1 MEKRISEK
9 DCSIVYTIQKNCR
22 FRYENDLIDNTYD
35 PYGTIDFVP
44 LEEDDKRFNKGEKL
58 LYIGW

>member
-9 DCSIVYTIQKNCR
+9 DGSIVYSIRKNCR

-35 PYGTIDFVP
+35 TYGTIDFVP
-44 LEEDDKRFNKGEKL
+44 LEEDDKRFNKGKKL

>member
-1 MEKRISEK
+1 MEKKISEK
-9 DCSIVYTIQKNCR
+9 DGSIVYSIRKNCR

-35 PYGTIDFVP
+35 TYGTIDFVP
-44 LEEDDKRFNKGEKL
+44 FEEDVIRFNKGKKL

>member
-1 MEKRISEK
+1 MEKKISEK
-9 DCSIVYTIQKNCR
+9 DGSIVYSIRKNCR

-35 PYGTIDFVP
+35 TYGTIDFVP
-44 LEEDDKRFNKGEKL
+44 LEEDDKRFNKGKKL